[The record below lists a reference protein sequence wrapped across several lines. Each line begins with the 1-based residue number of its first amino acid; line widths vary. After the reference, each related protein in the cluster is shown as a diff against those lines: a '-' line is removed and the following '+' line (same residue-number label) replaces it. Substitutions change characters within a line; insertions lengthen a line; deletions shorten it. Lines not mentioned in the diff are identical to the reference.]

1 MKKIIF
7 LFFIVFSFQNGFAQV
22 EHVNQL
28 YSNGKPKEVGTYV
41 DGKKNGEYITY
52 YENGNVRSYANY
64 IFGKRQGIQKD
75 YFSNGQLQHELE
87 CVNDVCHGIS
97 KTYYKDGKLQASS
110 RNKNGVKD
118 GKLVA
123 YNKDGVLT
131 VKEEWDNGKLVGESV
146 YYYDSGQIRNR
157 VVLDKKGNVKT
168 TESYYENGKKN
179 FFSDVDKNG
188 NGMNYSIYPND
199 TIMARNYVKN
209 HKVYKEESFSEQ
221 GKRKKITEYNDD
233 RTYKNVKSF
242 DENGELNREAIYQSS
257 SEQTMIEYKGD
268 IIEHTKTKNG
278 YRDGDFESFYL
289 NGTLAEKGT
298 YFKSE
303 KIGKWKSY
311 YEDGAI
317 KFIGNYVKTS
327 DRGNFKDSIHTYY
340 FNSGQIEKI
349 ENYYIAKIN
358 RSSNRPDDFYE
369 RTYKTGQWKT
379 FYENG
384 KLSQIAN
391 YNEDKLHGEFIEYFN
406 DETNSVKYKCTYRN
420 GLKIG
425 LEQEYHENGKL
436 YKSKEKDSN
445 GYQIGKDIVY
455 FENGIVKELTE
466 YFDSQKQGKH
476 LQNYENGKP
485 KVEGRYNSGQEI
497 GTWNYYYNNG
507 KLFKSIR
514 FDEGVKEKTFFY
526 NDGVKFANIL
536 YDYDED
542 SANETFTFYN
552 KLGATISFQE
562 LFNKECDN
570 CKIIEFNVTIN
581 TEEDDIYFVNLSA
594 MDEVQKRSI
603 SSNFTF
609 NSVNHK

>member
-1 MKKIIF
+1 MKKFIF
-7 LFFIVFSFQNGFAQV
+7 LFLITFYFQDGFAQV
-22 EHVNQL
+22 EYVNQL

-97 KTYYKDGKLQASS
+97 KTYYKDGKIQASS

-131 VKEEWDNGKLVGESV
+131 TKEDWDNGKLVGESV
-146 YYYDSGQIRNR
+146 YYYDSGQIRRR

-168 TESYYENGKKN
+168 TESYYEDGKRN
-179 FFSDVDKNG
+179 YFSNVDKNG

-199 TIMARNYVKN
+199 TIMSKNYVKN
-209 HKVYKEESFSEQ
+209 HKLCKEETFTDQ
-221 GKRKKITEYNDD
+221 GKRKKIIEYNED
-233 RTYKNVKSF
+233 RTYKNIKDF
-242 DENGELNREAIYQSS
+242 DASGNLKRDTNYENQKIVTS
-257 SEQTMIEYKGD
+257 IEYEGD
-268 IIEHTKTKNG
+268 LVEKANHKNG
-278 YRDGDFESFYL
+278 YRDGDFEAFYL

-327 DRGNFKDSIHTYY
+327 NKGNYKDSIHTYY
-340 FNSGQIEKI
+340 FNSGQVEKI
-349 ENYYIAKIN
+349 ENYYIAKLHPG
-358 RSSNRPDDFYE
+358 SNKPDDFYE

-379 FYENG
+379 FYESG
-384 KLSQIAN
+384 KISQIAN
-391 YNEDKLHGEFIEYFN
+391 YNEDRLYGEFFEYYD
-406 DETNSVKYKCTYRN
+406 DETNLVKYKCNYRN

-425 LEQEYHENGKL
+425 LEQEYFENGKL

-445 GYQIGKDIVY
+445 GYQIGKDITY
-455 FENGIVKELTE
+455 FDNGLVKELTE
-466 YFDSQKQGKH
+466 YVESQKQGNYV
-476 LQNYENGKP
+476 QNYENGKP
-485 KVEGRYNSGQEI
+485 KVIGTYNSGQEI
-497 GTWNYYYNNG
+497 GTWNYYYNSG
-507 KLFKSIR
+507 KLFKSIKYN
-514 FDEGVKEKTFFY
+514 EGVKEKTFFY
-526 NDGVKFANIL
+526 NDGVKFAHIL
-536 YDYDED
+536 YDFDED
-542 SANETFTFYN
+542 SANETFTFYA
-552 KLGATISFQE
+552 KSGAITSFQE
-562 LFNKECDN
+562 LFNKECDK
-570 CKIIEFNVTIN
+570 CKVTEFDVTMNIAEDDVYFVSFNVIN
-581 TEEDDIYFVNLSA
+581 ED
-594 MDEVQKRSI
+594 EKRSLT
-603 SSNFTF
+603 SSFNF

>member
-7 LFFIVFSFQNGFAQV
+7 LFLIVFSFQIGFAQV

-64 IFGKRQGIQKD
+64 IFGKRQGVQKEF
-75 YFSNGQLQHELE
+75 YKNGQLRSELE

-97 KTYYKDGKLQASS
+97 KTYYIDGKLESSS

-118 GKLVA
+118 GKVVG

-146 YYYDSGQIRNR
+146 YYYDSGQIRRR

-188 NGMNYSIYPND
+188 NGVNYSIFPND
-199 TIMARNYVKN
+199 TVMSRNYVKN
-209 HKVYKEESFSEQ
+209 HKVYKEETFSEQ
-221 GKRKKITEYNDD
+221 GKPKKITEYNDD

-242 DENGELNREAIYQSS
+242 DENGVLSIETIYQSY
-257 SEQTMIEYKGD
+257 SEQTTIEYKGD
-268 IIEHTKTKNG
+268 IIEKTKHKNG
-278 YRDGDFESFYL
+278 YRDGNFESFYL

-298 YFKSE
+298 YLKSA

-317 KFIGNYVKTS
+317 KFIGNYAKIGDFS
-327 DRGNFKDSIHTYY
+327 SYKDSIHTYY
-340 FNSGQIEKI
+340 YNSGQIEKL
-349 ENYYIAKIN
+349 ENYYIAKLH
-358 RSSNRPDDFYE
+358 RGSNKPDDFYE

-379 FYENG
+379 FYESG

-391 YNEDKLHGEFIEYFN
+391 YKEDRLFGEFIDYFD
-406 DETNSVKYKCTYRN
+406 DESNSIKYKCTYRN
-420 GLKIG
+420 GMKIG
-425 LEQEYHENGKL
+425 LEQEYFENGKL

-466 YFDSQKQGKH
+466 YFDSQKQGKY

-497 GTWNYYYNNG
+497 GIWNYYYNNG

-514 FDEGVKEKTFFY
+514 YDEGVKEKTFFY
-526 NDGVKFANIL
+526 NDGVKFAHIL

-542 SANETFTFYN
+542 SANETYTFYN

-562 LFNKECDN
+562 LFDKKCDN

-581 TEEDDIYFVNLSA
+581 TEEDDIFFVNLSA

-609 NSVNHK
+609 NSLNHK